1 MTPPETST
9 PRRRRDPAATRA
21 AILETA
27 ERLFLQDG
35 FEKVSTSRIASGAGV
50 TKSLIHHHFGSKE
63 ALWDE
68 VKRRQFEEYFLIQK
82 QMLLEAVEPSAELL
96 RQSMREYFY
105 FLKRKP
111 QTVRLMSWRFLEGDS
126 EVCSDLEDDLF
137 TLGEQRIREAQ
148 AVGALRDDV
157 EPLFFLKGFLA
168 LCLHWFQGRS
178 LLCDRLPPDTD
189 WDAMDEAYF
198 DQISRLYFEGAIPR

>member
-1 MTPPETST
+1 MKTPETST
-9 PRRRRDPAATRA
+9 PIRRRDPVATRA

-35 FEKVSTSRIASGAGV
+35 FEKVSTSRIAGGAGV

-82 QMLLEAVEPSAELL
+82 QMLLEAVEPSADLL

-105 FLKRKP
+105 FLKRNP
-111 QTVRLMSWRFLEGDS
+111 QTVRLMSWRILEGDS

-137 TLGEQRIREAQ
+137 SLGEQRIREAQ
-148 AVGALRDDV
+148 AAGALRADV

-168 LCLHWFQGRS
+168 LCLNWFQGRS
-178 LLCDRLPPDTD
+178 LLCARLPPSTD